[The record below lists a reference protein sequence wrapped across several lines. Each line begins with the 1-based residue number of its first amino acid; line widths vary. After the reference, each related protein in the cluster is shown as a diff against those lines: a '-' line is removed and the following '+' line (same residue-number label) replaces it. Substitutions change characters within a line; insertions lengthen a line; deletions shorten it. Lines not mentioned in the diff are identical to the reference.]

1 MPKVNI
7 SEAAKLA
14 GITRQYLHKKYI
26 KTGTIT
32 VEKDH
37 AGNPQI
43 DTTEILRVFG
53 KLHGASGDSSQSVN
67 SYHDITAINDSKNTA
82 LQTEIHVL
90 REQLSAAAER
100 EKWMQGKVDQLAD
113 QLASTTRLLEHKETI
128 TKKDKVDQEKGMTA
142 ILAAEL
148 DRAKVEAAQLAQTLA
163 AERGKGFFARLF
175 RQ

>member
-7 SEAAKLA
+7 SEAARLA

-32 VEKDH
+32 VEKDY

-53 KLHGASGDSSQSVN
+53 KLHDASGDSNQSVN
-67 SYHDITAINDSKNTA
+67 SYHEMTAINDSKNTA
-82 LQTEIHVL
+82 LQAEIQVL
-90 REQLSAAAER
+90 REQLNAAVER

-128 TKKDKVDQEKGMTA
+128 TEKNKEDQGKEMTA
-142 ILAAEL
+142 IFAAEL
-148 DRAKVEAAQLAQTLA
+148 DRTKAEAAQLAQTLA

-175 RQ
+175 RR